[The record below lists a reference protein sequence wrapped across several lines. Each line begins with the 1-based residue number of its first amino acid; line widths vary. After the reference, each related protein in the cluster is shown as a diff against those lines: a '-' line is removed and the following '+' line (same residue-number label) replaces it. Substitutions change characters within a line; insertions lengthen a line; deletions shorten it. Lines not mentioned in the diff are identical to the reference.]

1 MFVWELLEEGLETFI
16 AFAISSVCAIFVVK
30 ALSTIGVVFATQGIK
45 VAVKR
50 FLVPFIKKITYKKG
64 NDKMEKLKK
73 FFSLVWSNKK
83 TIIGSIL
90 AVVSGVI
97 TGIAINADFIQLF
110 PALTFL
116 GVNWTAVI
124 IGLLAFAGIELGV
137 LGKGFETVDQYQK
150 RTEAK
155 KIQKEITK
163 AEKAETA
170 RKNKIRKEI
179 LLEEKLAEK
188 KQIDEEKAKE
198 KQLAD
203 AEYNAEKEAIRAEML
218 AERNKVE

>member
-1 MFVWELLEEGLETFI
+1 MLIWELLEEGLETFI

-30 ALSTIGVVFATQGIK
+30 ALSTLGVVVATQGIK

-50 FLVPFIKKITYKKG
+50 FLVPLIKKITYKKG

-73 FFSLVWSNKK
+73 FFSWVWSNKK
-83 TIIGSIL
+83 TLLGSLL
-90 AVVSGVI
+90 AVVSGVM

-137 LGKGFETVDQYQK
+137 LGKGFETVDQYEK
-150 RTEAK
+150 RMAVL
-155 KIQKEITK
+155 K
-163 AEKAETA
+163 AEKEQKAIEKQA
-170 RKNKIRKEI
+170 KKEI
-179 LLEEKLAEK
+179 KAEEKLANQTQADK
-188 KQIDEEKAKE
+188 EKAKE
-198 KQLAD
+198 KEIAD
-203 AEYNAEKEAIRAEML
+203 AERKAKVEAVKAKIL
-218 AERNKVE
+218 AEQNKVE

>member
-1 MFVWELLEEGLETFI
+1 MLIWELLEEGLETFI

-30 ALSTIGVVFATQGIK
+30 ALSTLGVVVATQGIK

-50 FLVPFIKKITYKKG
+50 FLVPLIKKITYKKG

-90 AVVSGVI
+90 AVVSGVM

-137 LGKGFETVDQYQK
+137 LGKGFETVDQYEK
-150 RTEAK
+150 RTAVLKAK
-155 KIQKEITK
+155 KEQKSIEKQAKKEIK
-163 AEKAETA
+163 A
-170 RKNKIRKEI
+170 
-179 LLEEKLAEK
+179 EEKLANQTQADK
-188 KQIDEEKAKE
+188 EKAKE
-198 KQLAD
+198 KEIAD
-203 AEYNAEKEAIRAEML
+203 AERKAKVEAVKAKIL
-218 AERNKVE
+218 AEQNKVE